1 MSKAKS
7 DYLFARSAESLIWS
21 RMCIVSAGGGANN
34 YISTG
39 KVEGINNKKVMKR
52 NAYGFRDEMYFI

>member
-39 KVEGINNKKVMKR
+39 KVEGINNKKSDEAKCMWIQGR
-52 NAYGFRDEMYFI
+52 NVF

>member
-39 KVEGINNKKVMKR
+39 KVEGINNKKS
-52 NAYGFRDEMYFI
+52 DEAKCIWI